1 MTCKQ
6 IKDYL
11 DGQLL
16 AEPTPL
22 ETQAVEDHI
31 RHCVPCRAEY
41 EAAQKT
47 LALLQPL
54 TQPMSTANLKERIMN
69 TIAAQA
75 NQPVQRPRRFPFLK
89 PAMAAAAAFAVL
101 ALLVY
106 PFLQSQPSYAF
117 AQTLDATRAIQSIHL
132 RMTPAP
138 FGSVEEMWAQFDDNA
153 NLIRLRMNFPDTED
167 GPKDVL
173 WENEQAH
180 IWFHAKNCVTTVREP
195 DILQKLKAD
204 YVTFDPAKLVEQLYE
219 KAGESGVDV
228 QESAQPGQPIIITAY
243 VPRVNRK
250 DVYTV
255 DSESKLLLRREI
267 YLVTDGSELLEL
279 TTEYL
284 DYNQVD
290 ESAFMLDAPPDV
302 MRVDMTE
309 GVGIEQGAMTDEE
322 VATKVVRQ
330 FFEALIAKDYAKA
343 STLFSGEPAE
353 KLKDMFGRATFTRI
367 IWMGAPEPQQETG
380 SLRVPCKV
388 EVQADGKTDIFEPH
402 GPFVRQVYGRPGYWM
417 IDGGI

>member
-11 DGQLL
+11 DGLL
-16 AEPTPL
+16 MAEPSPMIK
-22 ETQAVEDHI
+22 QAVDEHV
-31 RHCVPCRAEY
+31 RQCPVCRDEY
-41 EAAQKT
+41 DAAIKT
-47 LALLQPL
+47 LVLLQP
-54 TQPMSTANLKERIMN
+54 STKPASTTHLKEKIMN
-69 TIAAQA
+69 SIMSAQTH
-75 NQPVQRPRRFPFLK
+75 QPVQHASRSWPWKTAL
-89 PAMAAAAAFAVL
+89 AAAAALAVL

-106 PFLQSQPSYAF
+106 PVLQTTPSYAF
-117 AQTLDATRAIQSIHL
+117 AQTIEATRSVESIHL
-132 RMTPAP
+132 RMTPVP
-138 FGSVEEMWAQFDDNA
+138 FGTVGEIWAQFNENA
-153 NLIRLRMNFPDTED
+153 ELVRLRMNFPDTED

-195 DILQKLKAD
+195 DILQKVKAD

-228 QESAQPGQPIIITAY
+228 QESAQPSQPIIITAY

-255 DSESKLLLRREI
+255 DSKSKLLLRREI

-290 ESAFMLDAPPDV
+290 DSAFMLDAPPDV

-330 FFEALIAKDYAKA
+330 FFEAMIAKDYAKA
-343 STLFSGEPAE
+343 SQAFSGPPERLKKSWE
-353 KLKDMFGRATFTRI
+353 KTNFTRI
-367 IWMGAPEPQQETG
+367 ISIGAPEPTQETR
-380 SLRVPCKV
+380 SFRVPCKI
-388 EVQADGKTDIFEPH
+388 EVQVNGKTDTFVPH
-402 GPFVRQVYGRPGYWM
+402 GPFVRQVYGRPGYWH
-417 IDGGI
+417 IHGGI